1 MSATRIAL
9 LLLTTLVLSSFLV
22 YPMSG
27 ASLTSS
33 TTVHVSG
40 TIVYQ
45 KSTPLLGG
53 WGGVRLFE
61 TIRYTDEASDSQRTS
76 PQSIVFSGEVASN
89 AEMAMLYMKN
99 HGWNTIRA
107 YWEPPTSQ
115 QSPEWGYNDVWM
127 QRFIAIAK
135 ALDMWII
142 VDCHGYQDHYLYED
156 QWISNWQHII
166 STFKDSYEQIVWEP
180 QNEPLMPGTGNSQ
193 TDVQDLGTIYQ
204 RWIDMCRSLGDTHWI
219 IVSGICWSSHLPNFA
234 DWFPTV
240 NDPLNR
246 VFLNYHFYYFHQW
259 EPVWTVAG
267 AESTADY
274 WFNQVKAVIAKH
286 NRPFICTE
294 IGATPYSAGDGYDQV
309 PTAQYG
315 GSAGYSTVSLA
326 FVNKLIT
333 DFHNE
338 GIGYILWPAGD
349 WAKDWSQG
357 WHYTGLYGGMDIWGP
372 LLPQGAF

>member
-1 MSATRIAL
+1 
-9 LLLTTLVLSSFLV
+9 
-22 YPMSG
+22 MSG

-61 TIRYTDEASDSQRTS
+61 TIRSTDEASDSQRTS